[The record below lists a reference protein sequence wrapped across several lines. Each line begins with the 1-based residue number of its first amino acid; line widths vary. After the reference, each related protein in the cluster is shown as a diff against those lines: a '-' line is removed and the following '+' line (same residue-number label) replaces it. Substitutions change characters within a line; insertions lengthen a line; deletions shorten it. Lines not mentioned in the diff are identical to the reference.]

1 MLVLSRKVG
10 EVILVGDQ
18 IRITIVEIDRGKVRV
33 GIEAPREIP
42 IDREEIRAK
51 KAA

>member
-10 EVILVGDQ
+10 EKIYIGE
-18 IRITIVEIDRGKVRV
+18 TIVVTVVEVDRGKVRV

-42 IDREEIRAK
+42 VMRPELLGRAAK
-51 KAA
+51 